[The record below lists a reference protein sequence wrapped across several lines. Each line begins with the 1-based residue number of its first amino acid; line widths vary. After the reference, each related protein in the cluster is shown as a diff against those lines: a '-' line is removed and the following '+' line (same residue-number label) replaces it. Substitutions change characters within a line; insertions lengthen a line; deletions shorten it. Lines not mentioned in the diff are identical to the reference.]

1 MGKFTDK
8 LALVTGG
15 LAWNRWLIVNWMVM
29 TPAAAFPYEMSGMGK
44 KLKRDAEQT
53 GSNVKNEDI
62 TPLSL
67 IYFSFCTN

>member
-1 MGKFTDK
+1 
-8 LALVTGG
+8 
-15 LAWNRWLIVNWMVM
+15 MVM